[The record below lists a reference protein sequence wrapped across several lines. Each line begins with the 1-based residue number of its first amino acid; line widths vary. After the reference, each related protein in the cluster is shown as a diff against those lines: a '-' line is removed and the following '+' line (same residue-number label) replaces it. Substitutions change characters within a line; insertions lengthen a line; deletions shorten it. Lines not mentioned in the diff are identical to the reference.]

1 MEPKVVYDVFHEMPW
16 GITTASYMFVAALAA
31 GTYLAVVLL
40 NRAHK
45 AEYGPVVRT
54 GAVVAAV
61 LGLLIPV
68 LLVSELRQPL
78 RFITVLFR
86 VNPTSPMSWGAWIMT
101 LFVIAAVLYAW
112 FIHKKDLQSAR
123 KVELPGAVLA
133 VLIPLYTGLELSFA
147 KTNPLWQSG
156 MSPVFSLLGML
167 LGGVAVT
174 IVVMKLAAGATL
186 VAPEGAR
193 FAGKEASATSEG
205 VAGGIVF
212 SLGKLLSLLVV
223 VNLLLI
229 FTTLLTLSNATA
241 EGAIIA
247 GNILAGMPLG
257 LLFWLGELV
266 IGIILPLFFLWYP
279 KTAKTISGPF
289 WASVCVLVGLY
300 VQKIVEVIGGQSA
313 IF

>member
-16 GITTASYMFVAALAA
+16 GIVTASYLFVAALAA

-40 NRAHK
+40 NRAQK
-45 AEYGPVVRT
+45 AEYGSVTRT
-54 GAVVAAV
+54 GAVTAAV

-68 LLVSELRQPL
+68 LLVSELHQPL

-86 VNPTSPMSWGAWIMT
+86 LNPTSPMSWGAWIMT
-101 LFVIAAVLYAW
+101 LFVIAAVLYAGL
-112 FIHKKDLQSAR
+112 ILKKDFQSAR

-147 KTNPLWQSG
+147 QTNPLWQSG
-156 MSPVFSLLGML
+156 MLPVFFLLATA
-167 LGGVAVT
+167 LGGVAVAV
-174 IVVMKLAAGATL
+174 IVMKLSAGTTLAT
-186 VAPEGAR
+186 PEGAKT
-193 FAGKEASATSEG
+193 AGKEVSATSEG
-205 VAGGIVF
+205 VAGGIMF

-223 VNLLLI
+223 VNFLLI
-229 FTTLLTLSNATA
+229 FIMLLTLSNATA

-257 LLFWLGELV
+257 LLFWLGEMAV
-266 IGIILPLFFLWYP
+266 GIILPLFFLWYP
-279 KTAKTISGPF
+279 RTAKTISGPF
-289 WASVCVLVGLY
+289 WASGCVLVGLY
-300 VQKIVEVIGGQSA
+300 VQRIVEVIGGQSA

>member
-16 GITTASYMFVAALAA
+16 GITTASYLFVAALAA
-31 GTYLAVVLL
+31 GIYLAVVLL
-40 NRAHK
+40 NRVQK
-45 AEYGPVVRT
+45 VEYGSVTRT
-54 GAVVAAV
+54 GAVTAAV

-68 LLVSELRQPL
+68 LLVSELHQPL
-78 RFITVLFR
+78 RSITVLFR

-112 FIHKKDLQSAR
+112 FILKKDLQSAR

-133 VLIPLYTGLELSFA
+133 VLIPLYTGLEFSFA

-156 MSPVFSLLGML
+156 VLPVFFLLATA

-174 IVVMKLAAGATL
+174 IIVMGLAVRTSRVV
-186 VAPEGAR
+186 PEGAQT
-193 FAGKEASATSEG
+193 AGKEVSAASEG
-205 VAGGIVF
+205 VAGGIMLG
-212 SLGKLLSLLVV
+212 LGKLLSLLVV
-223 VNLLLI
+223 VNFLLI
-229 FTTLLTLSNATA
+229 FIMLLTLSNGTA
-241 EGAIIA
+241 DGAIIT

-257 LLFWLGELV
+257 LLFWLGELAV
-266 IGIILPLFFLWYP
+266 GIILPLFFLWSP

-300 VQKIVEVIGGQSA
+300 AQRIVEVIGGQSA